1 MVVLLIRTTNK
12 IRDDMRTRMSMTMN
26 AEIGIFTDGLS
37 ASGAAES
44 ASGAAEPAA
53 SLAGNYE

>member
-12 IRDDMRTRMSMTMN
+12 IRDDMRTRMSMMMN
-26 AEIGIFTDGLS
+26 AETGIFTDGLS
-37 ASGAAES
+37 ASS
-44 ASGAAEPAA
+44 AAEPAA